1 MRSCWTVFLRG
12 LLVATALLLG
22 SCGGGGVGDSGG
34 GGGSGG
40 DFSVGGADIG
50 GGGIGSGGTGV
61 ASGGGE
67 GVGSGG
73 TGITPVA
80 SVGTVDGFGS
90 IVVNGIRYDI
100 STARLLLADAPAL
113 KLGMTVN
120 VFGNVEPSLAQ
131 GTATLVVSSADLRGT
146 ISGLDAGRGTF
157 DVLSLHV
164 STDASTVYGGGL
176 GSLAGL
182 ANGSA
187 VQVYG
192 LPGANGSLHATRI
205 ERLAAAGDLIVA
217 GTVTGLDPKAGT
229 FRIGALTVRFDK
241 AVFPADWPGGKLA
254 GHPVVRV
261 RGALSGNVLVA
272 ASVEPWAP
280 EVPAEGTKLSLN
292 GQVSDFIDLRTLRI
306 DGVPADVSQAQLG
319 GSGSSLQLANGVR
332 VEATGTV
339 RGGVL
344 VVTKLKIRETAPAQS
359 TVTYSAQGSVGAFR
373 SVASFKVQGQDVD
386 ASQATFVNG
395 TAQDLDNTS
404 KVRVTGSRVVDDV
417 LLAERVEFLE

>member
-1 MRSCWTVFLRG
+1 MRSGWTVFLRG

-22 SCGGGGVGDSGG
+22 SCGGGGVGDGG
-34 GGGSGG
+34 GAGGG
-40 DFSVGGADIG
+40 DVAAGGTDIG

-100 STARLLLADAPAL
+100 ATARVLLSDAPAL

-131 GTATLVVSSADLRGT
+131 GTATLVVSAADLRGT
-146 ISGLDAGRGTF
+146 VSALDPGRGTF

-176 GSLAGL
+176 ASLAGL

-192 LPGANGSLHATRI
+192 LPGDNGSLHATRI
-205 ERLAAAGDLIVA
+205 ERLGAPGDLVVA
-217 GTVTGLDPKAGT
+217 GTATGLDARAAT
-229 FRIGALTVRFDK
+229 FRIGGLTVRFGN
-241 AVFPADWPGGKLA
+241 ASFPADWPVTSLA
-254 GHPVVRV
+254 GNPVVRV
-261 RGALSGNVLVA
+261 RGSLSGNVLVA
-272 ASVEPWAP
+272 TSIEPWAP
-280 EVPAEGTKLSLN
+280 VIPAEGTKLSLT
-292 GQVSDFIDLRTLRI
+292 GQVSDFMELRALRI
-306 DGVPADVSQAQLG
+306 EGVPADVSQAQLG
-319 GSGSSLQLANGVR
+319 GSGSLLQLANGVR

-344 VVTKLKIRETAPAQS
+344 VVTKLKIRETAPSQA
-359 TVTYSAQGSVGAFR
+359 TVTYSAQGSVGGFR
-373 SVASFKVQGQDVD
+373 SAASFKVQGQDID
-386 ASQATFVNG
+386 ASQAVFVGG
-395 TAQDLDNTS
+395 TAQDLDSRS
-404 KVRVTGSRVVDDV
+404 KVRVTGTRVVDDV